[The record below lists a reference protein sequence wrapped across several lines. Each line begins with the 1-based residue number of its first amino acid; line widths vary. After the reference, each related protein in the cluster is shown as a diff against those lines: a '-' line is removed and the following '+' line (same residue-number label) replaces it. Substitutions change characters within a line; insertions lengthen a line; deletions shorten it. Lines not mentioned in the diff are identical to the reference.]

1 MSTSDRAEVGSRPE
15 HESFFRY
22 TSGRWLWDEDQQL
35 RDRYKVFNVSEL
47 QNAAINA
54 LKSGSC
60 VSIVKLAEGGY
71 NKVFRLLMDDGKTV
85 LARIPNP
92 NAGPPFYTTASEVA
106 TMELVRTVL
115 KIPVPKVYAWNATA
129 NNPVGSEYI
138 IMEEAPGTQIDSLWT
153 NLGADS
159 KLAIMKEVTSIE
171 CKLSSLSFSHYGS
184 IYFANDLVEGAV
196 PAEITSDV
204 SSELKEAVAKQFT
217 IGPSADRSF
226 WNKER
231 SMMDISRGPW
241 QTPADYALSV
251 GRREIAWIKRY
262 AAAKATDDSPY
273 ASASQRSPE
282 AHIQLLEKFLEIAP
296 HLVDI
301 DKCFLR
307 SVIWHGDLH
316 SSNLFVDN
324 NHISS
329 VIDWQGVWAGPL
341 FLQAKPSPLVD
352 YQGCILLKRPE
363 NFDDLDE
370 GLQIEIKQQIA
381 KSTLFQLYLIQ
392 TEEKNPA
399 LARCFHLDHGKT
411 RRLPVEYAGDT
422 WDDDIV
428 SFREAL
434 INVERYWKELGRQ
447 GECPI
452 HFTKD
457 DLDKHL
463 QEAEG
468 WNEVQD
474 FFDRIEGLVK
484 RDGWT
489 HNETFHEAVKFFS
502 DLRNAGLQNVR
513 GEERKILE
521 KETRWVDTISGRKQ

>member
-1 MSTSDRAEVGSRPE
+1 MSTSE

-22 TSGRWLWDEDQQL
+22 TSGRWIWDEDQQL
-35 RDRYKVFNVSEL
+35 RDRYKVFDVSEL

-60 VSIVKLAEGGY
+60 VSMVKLAE
-71 NKVFRLLMDDGKTV
+71 DC
-85 LARIPNP
+85 ARIPNP
-92 NAGPPFYTTASEVA
+92 NAGAPFYTTASEVA
-106 TMELVRTVL
+106 TMELVRTAL
-115 KIPVPKVYAWNATA
+115 EIPVPRVYAWSTIA
-129 NNPVGSEYI
+129 NNPLVDEPGSG
-138 IMEEAPGTQIDSLWT
+138 P
-153 NLGADS
+153 
-159 KLAIMKEVTSIE
+159 KLAIMKEVASIE
-171 CKLSSLSFSHYGS
+171 RKLSSLSFSHYGS
-184 IYFANDLVEGAV
+184 IYFANDSVEGAL

-204 SSELKEAVAKQFT
+204 SSELKEAVAKRFT
-217 IGPSADRSF
+217 NGPSANRGF

-231 SMMDISRGPW
+231 STMDISRGPLFLK

-262 AAAKATDDSPY
+262 AAQRATDDSPY

-316 SSNLFVDN
+316 SSNLFVDD

-352 YQGCILLKRPE
+352 YQGSILLKRPE

-370 GLQIEIKQQIA
+370 GLQVEIKQQIA
-381 KSTLFQLYLIQ
+381 RSTLFQLYLIQ
-392 TEEKNPA
+392 TEEENPT

-422 WDDDIV
+422 WIDDIV

-434 INVERYWKELGRQ
+434 INVERYWTELGLQ

-457 DLDKHL
+457 DLKNHL

-474 FFDRIEGLVK
+474 FFDRIEGVVK
-484 RDGWT
+484 RD
-489 HNETFHEAVKFFS
+489 AVKFFS

-513 GEERKILE
+513 GEERKRLE
-521 KETRWVDTISGRKQ
+521 KETRWVDTISGRK